1 MVEFGQKIKPKRWS
15 VKTGYFLWRDS
26 QLILATAII
35 KKKKIAK
42 TSNDTLKKKEKKS
55 DPLRCRIF

>member
-1 MVEFGQKIKPKRWS
+1 MG
-15 VKTGYFLWRDS
+15 RDS

-35 KKKKIAK
+35 KKKIAK